1 MLTENKFT
9 EHSFY
14 PCSGRK
20 KIYVNP
26 DPQRCLDLDKVCK
39 DTANQCYMLQWAK
52 GKRTNRK
59 YWDYIELTAEGLT
72 TLRYCP
78 AATAG
83 YQLFRQQAL
92 AEALA
97 QKNAYEF
104 VISCVAYD
112 SRNQILTDCLKS
124 TGVKNIVTDWETL
137 FEGQAKF
144 TTFTHQQWV
153 QWVHEHDSRGM
164 WHDWLDYVNKRY
176 EL

>member
-1 MLTENKFT
+1 
-9 EHSFY
+9 
-14 PCSGRK
+14 
-20 KIYVNP
+20 
-26 DPQRCLDLDKVCK
+26 
-39 DTANQCYMLQWAK
+39 QCYLLQWAK

-59 YWDYIELTAEGLT
+59 YWDYIKLTAEGLT

-97 QKNAYEF
+97 QRNAYEF

-112 SRNQILTDCLKS
+112 SRNQILTECLKS
-124 TGVKNIVTDWETL
+124 MGVKNFVTDWGTL

-144 TTFTHQQWV
+144 TTFTHQQWI